1 MLRTPS
7 KIEVGKID
15 ARGYNGAPQ
24 AMSKADKPK
33 WRNKALAASSTAC
46 IGAVI
51 CFLCS
56 EGGISPGLIGTCPDL
71 IGTPPFGGVNSRLS
85 QLVAHAI
92 TQRGCAALTCGKPP
106 AFRPVPHPSFSST
119 QAGRLGLP
127 ACGEEVIQEARP
139 SERQSLSAN
148 QAAQPRTGWSR
159 AQPQQSSSSPQLPPC
174 IAQSAFF
181 KSIPKGFHW
190 PDPGDAL
197 SLRVLEEYGAIF
209 VARGGVVLPPVVIF
223 ADQNAVAHWQS
234 NLSTEQ
240 AELAGIPVRLQSAAM
255 RALMKAREEAFQAHV
270 GISPRGPDAAQ
281 RSYDQTLELWRSRVN
296 PGLQHWVDKGLLS
309 AVEAERIR
317 KLPARQQVPKILEL
331 EKRGLYFSKD
341 FSKSV
346 LLSVAPP
353 GASQH
358 LSMLAFDVKQHDNP
372 VVRLILEHHGW
383 FQTVRSDLPHF
394 TYLGVNKHLLPSLGL
409 KMVRNGDRMF
419 WIPDFA
425 CPPPANP

>member
-7 KIEVGKID
+7 EIEVGKID
-15 ARGYNGAPQ
+15 PRGYNGAPQ
-24 AMSKADKPK
+24 AMSRADKPK
-33 WRNKALAASSTAC
+33 CRNKALAASNAVC

-51 CFLCS
+51 CC
-56 EGGISPGLIGTCPDL
+56 
-71 IGTPPFGGVNSRLS
+71 
-85 QLVAHAI
+85 LVAGPAI
-92 TQRGCAALTCGKPP
+92 TTKLGVAMSNARHTGAL
-106 AFRPVPHPSFSST
+106 
-119 QAGRLGLP
+119 
-127 ACGEEVIQEARP
+127 E
-139 SERQSLSAN
+139 
-148 QAAQPRTGWSR
+148 
-159 AQPQQSSSSPQLPPC
+159 SSSSPQLPRC

-181 KSIPKGFHW
+181 KSLPKGFHW
-190 PDPGDAL
+190 PDPADAL

-209 VARGGVVLPPVVIF
+209 VARGGVLLPPIVIF
-223 ADQNAVAHWQS
+223 PDQNAVAHWQS
-234 NLSTEQ
+234 NLSTEH
-240 AELAGIPVRLQSAAM
+240 AELAGVPVRLQSAAM

-296 PGLQHWVDKGLLS
+296 PGLQHWVDKGILS
-309 AVEAERIR
+309 AAEAERIR
-317 KLPARQQVPKILEL
+317 TLPARQQVPEILEL

-358 LSMLAFDVKQHDNP
+358 LSMLAFDVKEHDNP

-394 TYLGVNKHLLPSLGL
+394 TYLGVNKNLLPSLGL
-409 KMVRNGDRMF
+409 KMVRDGDRMF